1 MPSDFIART
10 QGLSEAK
17 IIRIH
22 AVPSETGQTRVMN
35 EMLSN
40 PGNQEKD
47 PVQTAVILPDEQIL
61 LPVLQNL
68 SDTIPEVNISMG
80 YPLSSS
86 PAGSLFEKLSLLQR
100 KRVVRNAKIF
110 FRHQEL
116 IDIFNHP
123 YIKTITNFYPDHL
136 TEKIRSQNQIW
147 LTREEILGQTD
158 PDSLEIMSVLVREC
172 TDGFSYVGWLSE
184 ICSFCLDSPE
194 EESSPESICHREY
207 LYVLLTALKRFEQI
221 FSTAGFAVNIE
232 TCWKI
237 LRKNLKGLRVPFKGE
252 PLNGLQIMG
261 ILETRAI
268 DFDRIIV
275 LSMNEGIF
283 PRAAVMASFIPYSL
297 RKGFGL
303 TTYEHQDAMF
313 AYYFYRLLQRSSE
326 VDLIYNSASNE
337 EGQSEKSRY
346 LSQLQYESIF
356 QPLIEKKYAFEIN
369 IPERTTPSFTHN
381 ENTRSRLLRFCTPLT
396 EGGKPLS
403 PSALKT
409 YIQCSVRFWYQYIE
423 DLKEQDKI
431 SGDVDALH
439 FGNLLHKT
447 IELLYSPWIGKY
459 IDKEQLANLCGDRE
473 LVNNYVQQAFTEI
486 LSPENKSKPFLITGR
501 NLIIR
506 EILLKYVLRLVQ
518 IDQFYAPFT
527 LIATEHWVESS
538 MEINSGKEKF
548 FVNLGGKIDRMD
560 QKDNRIRIIDYK
572 TGSDKLKI
580 DSIENLFGEKTN
592 PAALQALVY
601 SWLVS
606 QSGIGKENILP
617 GLFIVRESFKPSFDC
632 RFTLGKNEYLDS
644 YQTVS
649 ETFENGL
656 QSMLSDLF
664 HQNTVFS
671 PTEDRNTCKYCPYK
685 ILCHRE

>member
-1 MPSDFIART
+1 MSFLEEVASYLYGHYEDSLENFCLVFPNKRAGLFFSKYLAGKSQKPIWAPDFRSINELMLEKSGWQIADDLSLLFTLYGIYCKHTGEVISFEEFYSWGEVILSDFDDLDKYMVHAGDLYRNLSDLKQMDEMFDYLTREQKNLISSFWAQFQDDPKYKIKAKFSSVWPKLSLMYEDFRKNLSDTGCVYEGMAYRQCIQDLAGTGPEAFPAGKYIFIGFNALNACEIELFKYLKGKNKALFFWDYDDYYIQNLWHEAGFFMRDNLKRFPMPSDFRART

-17 IIRIH
+17 TIRIH

-35 EMLSN
+35 EMLSD

-47 PVQTAVILPDEQIL
+47 PVQTAVILPDEQVL

-68 SDTIPEVNISMG
+68 PDTIPEVNISMG

-123 YIKTITNFYPDHL
+123 YIKTITNFYPDPL
-136 TEKIRSQNQIW
+136 TEKIRLQNQIW
-147 LTREEILGQTD
+147 LTRDEIIGQTD
-158 PDSLEIMSVLVREC
+158 PDSLEIMSILVREC

-184 ICSFCLDSPE
+184 ICSLCLDTPE

-268 DFDRIIV
+268 DFDRIII

-313 AYYFYRLLQRSSE
+313 AYYFYRLLQRASE

-346 LSQLQYESIF
+346 LSQLQYENIF
-356 QPLIEKKYAFEIN
+356 QPLIENKYAFEIN
-369 IPERTTPSFTHN
+369 IPERIAPSYTHN
-381 ENTRSRLLRFCTPLT
+381 ENTRSRLLRFCTPLA
-396 EGGKPLS
+396 EGG
-403 PSALKT
+403 
-409 YIQCSVRFWYQYIE
+409 
-423 DLKEQDKI
+423 
-431 SGDVDALH
+431 
-439 FGNLLHKT
+439 
-447 IELLYSPWIGKY
+447 
-459 IDKEQLANLCGDRE
+459 
-473 LVNNYVQQAFTEI
+473 
-486 LSPENKSKPFLITGR
+486 
-501 NLIIR
+501 
-506 EILLKYVLRLVQ
+506 
-518 IDQFYAPFT
+518 
-527 LIATEHWVESS
+527 
-538 MEINSGKEKF
+538 
-548 FVNLGGKIDRMD
+548 
-560 QKDNRIRIIDYK
+560 
-572 TGSDKLKI
+572 
-580 DSIENLFGEKTN
+580 
-592 PAALQALVY
+592 
-601 SWLVS
+601 
-606 QSGIGKENILP
+606 
-617 GLFIVRESFKPSFDC
+617 
-632 RFTLGKNEYLDS
+632 
-644 YQTVS
+644 
-649 ETFENGL
+649 
-656 QSMLSDLF
+656 
-664 HQNTVFS
+664 
-671 PTEDRNTCKYCPYK
+671 
-685 ILCHRE
+685 